1 MKKGREM
8 KQRIALLSDV
18 HGNSTA
24 LSAVVDDLK
33 KQDVD
38 ECWFL
43 GDLVMPGPGTNELFD
58 LLGNINTAIYIKGN
72 WDDCFLEVIK
82 SNSTIDLNDES
93 DIYIGILGQYVY
105 ENLST
110 ANRDKIKKF
119 ETCATRV
126 INNLKI
132 NISHNLP
139 DKNYGSALI
148 PVAETS
154 NFNELFINSSFDIAV
169 YGHVH
174 HQLLRYSSQG
184 QLVINP
190 GTIGEPFFAHS
201 KLNNDRRAQYAIL
214 EIDETGLADVDF
226 RKVAYNLDQEVS
238 LANHVRLPYTELY
251 SEMIYDGRVY
261 THNQEILKKVN
272 QKNNYL
278 NTLRAFLDSFSEE

>member
-1 MKKGREM
+1 M

-24 LSAVVDDLK
+24 LSAVVEDLK
-33 KQDVD
+33 KRDVD
-38 ECWFL
+38 TCWFL
-43 GDLVMPGPGTNELFD
+43 GDLVMPGPGNNELFD
-58 LLGNINTAIYIKGN
+58 LLAGINTEIYIKGN

-82 SNSTIDLNDES
+82 SHSTLDLSDES
-93 DIYIGILGQYVY
+93 DVYIGILGQYVY

-110 ANRDKIKKF
+110 KNRDKLKKF
-119 ETCATRV
+119 ETSTTRV
-126 INNLKI
+126 VNNVTI
-132 NISHNLP
+132 SISHNLP
-139 DKNYGSALI
+139 DKNYGSTLI

-154 NFNELFINSSFDIAV
+154 NFDALFADSSYGIAV
-169 YGHVH
+169 YGHIH

-190 GTIGEPFFAHS
+190 GTIGEPFFAHA

-261 THNQEILKKVN
+261 THNQEILRKIN

>member
-33 KQDVD
+33 KKDVD

-58 LLGNINTAIYIKGN
+58 LLGDINTAIYIKGN

-105 ENLST
+105 ENLSMN
-110 ANRDKIKKF
+110 NRDKIKKF

-132 NISHNLP
+132 SISHNLP

-148 PVAETS
+148 QVAETS

-184 QLVINP
+184 QLVVNP
-190 GTIGEPFFAHS
+190 GTIGEPFFAHA

-238 LANHVRLPYTELY
+238 LARNIRLPYTELY
-251 SEMIYDGRVY
+251 SEMIYDGRAY

-278 NTLRAFLDSFSEE
+278 NTLHSFLDSFSEE

>member
-33 KQDVD
+33 KKDVD

-58 LLGNINTAIYIKGN
+58 LLGDINTAIYIKGN

-105 ENLST
+105 ENLSMN
-110 ANRDKIKKF
+110 NRDKIKKF

-132 NISHNLP
+132 SISHNLP

-184 QLVINP
+184 QLVVNP
-190 GTIGEPFFAHS
+190 GTIGEPFFAHA

-238 LANHVRLPYTELY
+238 LT
-251 SEMIYDGRVY
+251 
-261 THNQEILKKVN
+261 
-272 QKNNYL
+272 
-278 NTLRAFLDSFSEE
+278 

>member
-1 MKKGREM
+1 M
-8 KQRIALLSDV
+8 KQKIALLSDV

-24 LSAVVDDLK
+24 LSAVVEDLK
-33 KQDVD
+33 KRDVD
-38 ECWFL
+38 TCWFL
-43 GDLVMPGPGTNELFD
+43 GDLVMPGPGNNELFD
-58 LLGNINTAIYIKGN
+58 LLADINTEIYIKGN

-82 SNSTIDLNDES
+82 SHSTLDLSDES
-93 DIYIGILGQYVY
+93 DVYIGILGQYVY

-110 ANRDKIKKF
+110 KNRDKLKKF
-119 ETCATRV
+119 ETSTTRV
-126 INNLKI
+126 VNNVTI
-132 NISHNLP
+132 SISHNLP
-139 DKNYGSALI
+139 DKNYGSTLI

-154 NFNELFINSSFDIAV
+154 NFDALFADSSYDIAV
-169 YGHVH
+169 YGHIH

-190 GTIGEPFFAHS
+190 GTIGEPFFAHA

-238 LANHVRLPYTELY
+238 LANHVRFPYTELY

-261 THNQEILKKVN
+261 THNQEILRKIN